1 MAIYKFTKD
10 ALQPLT
16 ETELSVENILERK
29 DLQRIL
35 RNQIQVLDS
44 ELMVVSEEFDQ
55 WVESSRRIDLL
66 CIDKQAN
73 LVVVELKRT
82 EDGGYMELQAIRYA
96 AMISALTFAQLVDT
110 HKRYLEKNGK
120 NPGEADQAL
129 LSFLEWDE
137 PDDNRFANAVRI
149 VLASANFS
157 KELTTSVL
165 WLNEQ
170 GVDIR
175 CVRLKPYRD
184 TDGTVILDVQQL
196 IPLPEAAEYQTQI
209 KAKERAG
216 RTERAQR
223 YDLRYQFWSKL
234 LAYARTKTDL
244 HAGRSPGIYGWIGG
258 GIGRAGFHL
267 NYVVRETDSQ
277 VELFIDQGADSDELN
292 LKLFNALLQNRK
304 QIESAFDQELD
315 WQELPESRAC
325 RIRFVVQGGYRSP
338 ETDWPEI
345 HQKLVAS
352 MIALDKAIRPFVHGL
367 PVNSTT

>member
-110 HKRYLEKNGK
+110 HKRYLEKTGK
-120 NPGEADQAL
+120 NPSEAEQAL

-137 PDDNRFANAVRI
+137 PDDDRFANAVRI
-149 VLASANFS
+149 VLASAIVAPIVA
-157 KELTTSVL
+157 LTTTTEGRERGDDFVMS
-165 WLNEQ
+165 
-170 GVDIR
+170 
-175 CVRLKPYRD
+175 K
-184 TDGTVILDVQQL
+184 TTTGTNFEIGQP
-196 IPLPEAAEYQTQI
+196 PL
-209 KAKERAG
+209 R
-216 RTERAQR
+216 
-223 YDLRYQFWSKL
+223 
-234 LAYARTKTDL
+234 
-244 HAGRSPGIYGWIGG
+244 
-258 GIGRAGFHL
+258 
-267 NYVVRETDSQ
+267 
-277 VELFIDQGADSDELN
+277 
-292 LKLFNALLQNRK
+292 
-304 QIESAFDQELD
+304 
-315 WQELPESRAC
+315 
-325 RIRFVVQGGYRSP
+325 
-338 ETDWPEI
+338 
-345 HQKLVAS
+345 
-352 MIALDKAIRPFVHGL
+352 
-367 PVNSTT
+367 